1 MKQLVHITCKKATL
15 FILKNEEGK
24 LSFMDR
30 LRLRFHLMIC
40 HFCKQFQIQSKII
53 GDHAS
58 HTHEHHPLILSD
70 AIKEKIKAS
79 LKD

>member
-24 LSFMDR
+24 LRFMDR
-30 LRLRFHLMIC
+30 LRMRFHLSIC
-40 HFCKQFQIQSKII
+40 HFCKQFQIQSSII
-53 GDHAS
+53 GDHANQI
-58 HTHEHHPLILSD
+58 HEHHPLILPDS
-70 AIKEKIKAS
+70 IKAKIQAS

>member
-1 MKQLVHITCKKATL
+1 
-15 FILKNEEGK
+15 
-24 LSFMDR
+24 
-30 LRLRFHLMIC
+30 MIC

-58 HTHEHHPLILSD
+58 HTHEHHSFILSD